1 MDHHKSHELFDRLCE
16 VMPGANTRTVSHYEP
31 FPISIVRG
39 QGCRVWDADGNCYLD
54 FINNYAPLVHGHA
67 APPIVEAITQ
77 EAALGTVFPTP
88 TALQAELAERICSR
102 FPSIDQVR
110 FCNSGTEAVMMA
122 VRAARAFTGR
132 DELIMPSG
140 GYHGSWEQ
148 VSVEWETGPNAGA
161 GKSGGGASL
170 APPGIPAQVVD
181 LIHLVRYNDIAD
193 LEALMARHGSRVAAI
208 ILEPVLGHVCE
219 PADPEFIRA
228 ALALAHDHG
237 ALLILDEVITS
248 RLNVAGWQGPND
260 VEPDLTTLGKIIGG
274 GLPIGAF
281 GGRKDIMEIFDP
293 RREHCVAHHGTFNG
307 NSLAMAAGCASLDML
322 DQAEID
328 RINGLGEQ
336 LAAQMAEAAADA
348 GVDLRV
354 ANVGSLLHLHTPMMP
369 AVFRACLA
377 EGLFIAPRG
386 SINLSTAMDEAVIQE
401 AVAAWRRALESVV
414 AAEVAGCADDTDVGV
429 ASALES

>member
-1 MDHHKSHELFDRLCE
+1 VVEL
-16 VMPGANTRTVSHYEP
+16 V
-31 FPISIVRG
+31 
-39 QGCRVWDADGNCYLD
+39 
-54 FINNYAPLVHGHA
+54 
-67 APPIVEAITQ
+67 
-77 EAALGTVFPTP
+77 
-88 TALQAELAERICSR
+88 
-102 FPSIDQVR
+102 
-110 FCNSGTEAVMMA
+110 
-122 VRAARAFTGR
+122 
-132 DELIMPSG
+132 
-140 GYHGSWEQ
+140 
-148 VSVEWETGPNAGA
+148 
-161 GKSGGGASL
+161 
-170 APPGIPAQVVD
+170 
-181 LIHLVRYNDIAD
+181 HLVRYNDSAD
-193 LEALMARHGSRVAAI
+193 LEALMARHGARVAAI

-281 GGRKDIMEIFDP
+281 GGRKDVMGIFDP
-293 RREHCVAHHGTFNG
+293 RRADSVSHHGTFNG

-336 LAAQMAEAAADA
+336 FAVQLAEAAADA

-369 AVFRACLA
+369 AVFRACLE
-377 EGLFIAPRG
+377 EGLYIAPRG
-386 SINLSTAMDEAVIQE
+386 SINLSTAMDGAVIQE
-401 AVAAWRRALESVV
+401 AVEAWSRAMARV
-414 AAEVAGCADDTDVGV
+414 AAADLASPGGAVNVGV
-429 ASALES
+429 AGPVDL